1 MIRLTHSIELS
12 DTYSLLLYR
21 EGSGAY
27 YLASDETGSE
37 AHRKELVCL
46 ISISPE
52 ERCTIVE
59 GRMEEAHISRILR
72 KRSGEWCLRVGR
84 TAQRPTPLILET
96 CQEKETNQ
104 SYNQSSNA

>member
-1 MIRLTHSIELS
+1 MIRLTHIVELS

-52 ERCTIVE
+52 ERCAIVE
-59 GRMEEAHISRILR
+59 GRMDESYMSKILR
-72 KRSGEWCLRVGR
+72 KRPGEWCLRVGR
-84 TAQRPTPLILET
+84 TAQRSTPLILNK
-96 CQEKETNQ
+96 Q
-104 SYNQSSNA
+104 Y

>member
-52 ERCTIVE
+52 ERCAIVE

-84 TAQRPTPLILET
+84 TVQRPTPLILET

>member
-1 MIRLTHSIELS
+1 MIRLTHSVELS
-12 DTYSLLLYR
+12 ETCSLLLYR

-52 ERCTIVE
+52 ERCAIVE
-59 GRMEEAHISRILR
+59 GRIDELHISRILR
-72 KRSGEWCLRVGR
+72 KRPGEWCLRVGR
-84 TAQRPTPLILET
+84 TAQRSTPLFLEKRF
-96 CQEKETNQ
+96 EEE
-104 SYNQSSNA
+104 SN

>member
-21 EGSGAY
+21 EGGGAY

-52 ERCTIVE
+52 ERCAIVE
-59 GRMEEAHISRILR
+59 GRIDESHISRILR
-72 KRSGEWCLRVGR
+72 KRPGEWCLRVGR
-84 TAQRPTPLILET
+84 TAQRSTPLFLEKRFD
-96 CQEKETNQ
+96 EEN
-104 SYNQSSNA
+104 N

>member
-1 MIRLTHSIELS
+1 MIRLTHSIELT

-27 YLASDETGSE
+27 YLASDETCSE

-52 ERCTIVE
+52 ERCAIVE
-59 GRMEEAHISRILR
+59 GRMDESHISRILR
-72 KRSGEWCLRVGR
+72 KRPGEWCLRVGR
-84 TAQRPTPLILET
+84 TAQRSTPLFLEKRFD
-96 CQEKETNQ
+96 EEN
-104 SYNQSSNA
+104 N

>member
-1 MIRLTHSIELS
+1 MIRLTHSIELT

-27 YLASDETGSE
+27 YLASDETCSE

-52 ERCTIVE
+52 ERCAIVE
-59 GRMEEAHISRILR
+59 GRIDESHISRILR
-72 KRSGEWCLRVGR
+72 KRPGEWCLRVGR
-84 TAQRPTPLILET
+84 TAQRSTPLFLEKRFD
-96 CQEKETNQ
+96 EEN
-104 SYNQSSNA
+104 N

>member
-1 MIRLTHSIELS
+1 MIRLTHSVELS
-12 DTYSLLLYR
+12 ETCSLLLYR

-52 ERCTIVE
+52 ERCAIVE
-59 GRMEEAHISRILR
+59 GRIDESHISRILR
-72 KRSGEWCLRVGR
+72 KRPGEWCLRVGR
-84 TAQRPTPLILET
+84 TAQRSTPLFLEKRFD
-96 CQEKETNQ
+96 EEN
-104 SYNQSSNA
+104 N

>member
-21 EGSGAY
+21 EGGGAY

-52 ERCTIVE
+52 ERCAIVE
-59 GRMEEAHISRILR
+59 GRLDISRILR
-72 KRSGEWCLRVGR
+72 KRPGEWCLRVGR
-84 TAQRPTPLILET
+84 TAQRSTPLILET
-96 CQEKETNQ
+96 CLEKETNQ
-104 SYNQSSNA
+104 SYNQSSNV